1 MALVDQAAF
10 EERLGRTLTDTSEI
24 ARANAAL
31 EDASTV
37 VLEVGDDTWTSA
49 DVPEAAATVVLSVA
63 RRVFE
68 NPEGATQ
75 KSVGDLSVS
84 YGSVSSGS
92 VANPLELTSR
102 ERRRVRSAAG
112 LTLTSMTLVSP
123 YGTYADESWLE
134 L

>member
-1 MALVDQAAF
+1 MALVALTDF
-10 EERLGRTLTDTSEI
+10 EDRLGRTLTDAAEI
-24 ARANAAL
+24 SRANAAI

-37 VLEVGDDTWTSA
+37 VLEVGDSTWTSA
-49 DVPEAAATVVLSVA
+49 DVPDAAATVVLSVA

-112 LTLTSMTLVSP
+112 LTQTSITLVSP
-123 YGTYADESWLE
+123 YGTYADEAWLE